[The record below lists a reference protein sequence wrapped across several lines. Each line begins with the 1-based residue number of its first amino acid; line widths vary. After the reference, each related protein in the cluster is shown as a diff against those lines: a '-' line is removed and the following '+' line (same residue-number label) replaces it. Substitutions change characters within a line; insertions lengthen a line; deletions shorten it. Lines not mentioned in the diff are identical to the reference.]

1 MAEVLHIG
9 KVRARKEIYVMGYLF
24 MAISLLAGV
33 VKGYCG
39 KRTSGYVNGYR
50 GAMLA
55 NTVRMI
61 LCTLIGV
68 ILIIAG
74 GNAEQLKPTPAI
86 LAISALSGVTTSVFV
101 VCWLISVKKGA
112 YMMLDVFLMLGV
124 LVPIVAGRFVF
135 GETIKLTQWIGI
147 GVLIIAVVI
156 MCSYNNSIKEK
167 MSISALVMLIV
178 CGAANGLTDFSQKLF
193 VKQLSDVPIS
203 VFNFY
208 TYVFSAAVLAVFLI
222 IFSVKEKSQG
232 KEETASGLK
241 RIFGYIAVMSV
252 CLFANSYFKTMAAG
266 YLDSAQLYPLNQGLG
281 LILSSVMSAVFFH
294 ERLTLKCIIGL
305 VLSFAGLIIINV
317 L

>member
-1 MAEVLHIG
+1 
-9 KVRARKEIYVMGYLF
+9 MGYLF
-24 MAISLLAGV
+24 LAISLLAGA

-74 GNAEQLKPTPAI
+74 GNAEQLKPTPEI

-124 LVPIVAGRFVF
+124 LVPIIAGRFVF

-147 GVLIIAVVI
+147 GVLIIAAVI
-156 MCSYNNSIKEK
+156 MCSYINSIKEK

-222 IFSVKEKSQG
+222 IFSVKEKAQST
-232 KEETASGLK
+232 ETVSGLK
-241 RIFGYIAVMSV
+241 RIFGYIAIMSV

-266 YLDSAQLYPLNQGLG
+266 YLDSAQLYPLNQGLA
-281 LILSSVMSAVFFH
+281 LMLSSVMSAVFFH